1 MPDQRPDPDKL
12 LEKVKR
18 EEERANAGK
27 LKIFFGACAGVG
39 KTYAMLSEAREL
51 QDQGVEVVVGVVE
64 THRRAET
71 EMLLAGL
78 EVLPP
83 RLVSYRGTTLR
94 ELDLDAALERRP
106 KLVLVDELAHTNAP
120 GSRHPKRWQDVQE
133 LLAAGIDVYTTVNV
147 QHIESLNDV
156 VGQITG
162 IRVWETVPDKVFDG
176 ADEIELVD
184 LPPDDLLQRLKEGK
198 VYMPAQAEHAIAN
211 FFRKGNLIALR
222 EMALRRTADRVDA
235 QAREY
240 REDTAISRVWQL
252 KERFIVAVGPGAHAE
267 QVVRAGRRLADAL
280 RSEWIAV
287 YIETPRLQRLPEA
300 ERARVLRTLRLA
312 QDLGAQTAT
321 LPGQDIAEA
330 LLNFAA
336 QRNAGRIVLG
346 RSRANPL
353 VRGLGLT
360 LFHSLAARSKDVD
373 LLVLGGVPREAP
385 VTAPPEEA
393 ARPVSKAVWRGY
405 LESVIAVGIASA
417 IALPLRGRIE
427 MTNLAM
433 VYLLAVVFVSVR
445 AGRGASVFVSILAVA
460 AFDFFCVPP
469 VFNFA
474 VSDTQYLLT
483 FGVMLIVAF
492 TITHLTS
499 GMRYQARVSAA
510 RERRARVLYE
520 MSRELSGALTTDQIV
535 DIAIQHVQRVFE
547 APVTLLLPDASERVS
562 PVPGDRPG
570 QLADA
575 NASVAQWVFDREQP
589 AGLGTGTLAG
599 THIHYLPLR
608 APVRVRGVLALAP
621 RNERL
626 IFVPEQQRLL
636 ETFAAQIALALER
649 VHFVEVAQS
658 TQLSMAT
665 ERLRNSL
672 LASIS
677 HDLRTPLAVLTGA
690 ASSLVESDGRLS
702 EVAQRELTQTI
713 YEEAQHMSELTGN
726 VLDMARL
733 ETGAVKPN
741 RQWQPLDEVVGAV
754 LSRLRRRLEGRGVR
768 VDLSDAPSLVSLD
781 AVLIGQVLT
790 NLIDNALKYTPSGTP
805 IDVDAHPVE
814 NAVRICVGDRGPGV
828 ARGDEQRVFEKFYR
842 AATEGGPGGVGL
854 GLTICKAVVEAHG
867 GRIWAQNRPEGG
879 AQFCFELPQPA
890 LPQPPELEGP
900 VMEGRAP

>member
-1 MPDQRPDPDKL
+1 VTDQRPDPDKL

-18 EEERANAGK
+18 EEERASAGK
-27 LKIFFGACAGVG
+27 LKVFFGACAGVG
-39 KTYAMLSEAREL
+39 KTYAMLSEAREIKA
-51 QDQGVEVVVGVVE
+51 QGVEVVVGVVE

-71 EMLLAGL
+71 EALVAGL

-83 RLVSYRGTTLR
+83 RLVPYRGATLR
-94 ELDLDAALERRP
+94 ELDIDAALARRP
-106 KLVLVDELAHTNAP
+106 QLLLVDELAHTNAP

-162 IRVWETVPDKVFDG
+162 VRVWETVPDKVFDE

-235 QAREY
+235 QARAY

-280 RSEWIAV
+280 RAEWIAV
-287 YIETPRLQRLPEA
+287 YVETPRLQRLPEA
-300 ERARVLRTLRLA
+300 ERARVLRALRLA
-312 QDLGAQTAT
+312 QDLGAETAT
-321 LPGQDIAEA
+321 VPGQDIAEA
-330 LLNFAA
+330 LLDFAV

-353 VRGLGLT
+353 VRGLGMT
-360 LFHSLAARSKDVD
+360 LFHALAARSKEAD
-373 LLVLGGVPREAP
+373 LLVLGGEPREQPAAAP
-385 VTAPPEEA
+385 LEEA
-393 ARPVSKAVWRGY
+393 VRAPSKPVWRGY
-405 LESVIAVGIASA
+405 LESVVAVGIASA
-417 IALPLRGRIE
+417 IALPLRERIE
-427 MTNLAM
+427 ITNLAM
-433 VYLLAVVFVSVR
+433 LYLLAVVFVSVR
-445 AGRGASVFVSILAVA
+445 AGRNASIAVSVLAVA

-469 VFNFA
+469 YMTFA
-474 VSDTQYLLT
+474 VSDTQYLVT
-483 FGVMLIVAF
+483 FGSMLIVAL

-499 GMRYQARVSAA
+499 GMRYQARVAAA
-510 RERRARVLYE
+510 RERRAASLYE
-520 MSRELSGALTTDQIV
+520 MSRELSGALTTDQIL
-535 DIAIQHVQRVFE
+535 DIAVQHVQRVFE
-547 APVTLLLPDASERVS
+547 APVAILLPNEHERLA
-562 PVPGDRPG
+562 PMPGERPG
-570 QLADA
+570 QLPDPDP
-575 NASVAQWVFDREQP
+575 SVAQWVFDREQP

-599 THIHYLPLR
+599 TRIHYLPLR

-626 IFVPEQQRLL
+626 IFVPEQRRLL

-649 VHFVEVAQS
+649 VHFVEVAQE

-690 ASSLVESDGRLS
+690 ASSLVESDGQLS
-702 EVAQRELTQTI
+702 AGARRELAQTI
-713 YEEAQHMSELTGN
+713 FEEAQHMSELTGN

-733 ETGAVKPN
+733 ETGVVKLN
-741 RQWQPLDEVVGAV
+741 LQWQPLDEVVGAV
-754 LSRLRRRLEGRGVR
+754 LGRLRKRFEGREVR
-768 VDLSDAPSLVSLD
+768 VDLAAAPPLVFLD
-781 AVLIGQVLT
+781 TVLIGQVLT
-790 NLIDNALKYTPSGTP
+790 NLFDNALKYTPAGTP
-805 IDVDAHPVE
+805 IDINAGAEPE
-814 NAVRICVGDRGPGV
+814 AVRICVGDHGRGL
-828 ARGDEQRVFEKFYR
+828 ARGDEQRVFEKFFR
-842 AATEGGPGGVGL
+842 ATTEGGPGGVGL

-867 GRIWAQNRPEGG
+867 GRIWAQNRMEGG
-879 AQFCFELPQPA
+879 ARFCFELPQPA
-890 LPQPPELEGP
+890 QPKPPQLEGS
-900 VMEGRAP
+900 VMEGRAQ